1 MQLIGRYYV
10 RDVKVVSK
18 RSKKWQNTDSSLS
31 FLSELRLS
39 YGIPFFILESFN
51 SVLKS
56 RLLSASERRT

>member
-18 RSKKWQNTDSSLS
+18 RSKKWQNTESSLL
-31 FLSELRLS
+31 FLGELRRS

>member
-18 RSKKWQNTDSSLS
+18 RSKKWQNTESSLL
-31 FLSELRLS
+31 FLGELRLG

>member
-18 RSKKWQNTDSSLS
+18 RSKKWQNTDPSLL
-31 FLSELRLS
+31 FLGELRLS
-39 YGIPFFILESFN
+39 YGIPFFILQSFN

>member
-1 MQLIGRYYV
+1 MQLIGRSYV

-18 RSKKWQNTDSSLS
+18 RSKKWQKTDSSHS
-31 FLSELRLS
+31 FLGELRLS

>member
-1 MQLIGRYYV
+1 MPLIGRYYV

-18 RSKKWQNTDSSLS
+18 RSKKWQNTDSSNS
-31 FLSELRLS
+31 FLGELRLS

-56 RLLSASERRT
+56 RL